1 MFDIGWGELLVIGIV
16 ALVVIGPKEL
26 PSLLRTM
33 GQGMTKLRRMAS
45 EFQGQFQEAMRE
57 AEISELKKEADK
69 LAESAMSMN
78 PLTQVEKIGDDLQKA
93 LDTPSATAPDD
104 GAGQMPPIVAVAP
117 VVPPE
122 LEQPVADPFLPPP
135 PEPAPVVL
143 PEPPAKVEQ
152 PAAPPRTA
160 EGSRA

>member
-26 PSLLRTM
+26 PSVLRTL

-57 AEISELKKEADK
+57 AEISELKAEADK
-69 LAESAMSMN
+69 LAASATSIN
-78 PLTQVEKIGDDLQKA
+78 PLSQVEKIGDDLQKT
-93 LDTPSATAPDD
+93 LDTPSAMPGE
-104 GAGQMPPIVAVAP
+104 GAGQMPPIAAVAP

-122 LEQPVADPFLPPP
+122 LEQPVPEPILPPP

-143 PEPPAKVEQ
+143 PEPPTKAEQ
-152 PAAPPRTA
+152 PTAPARTA
-160 EGSRA
+160 EGSRG

>member
-26 PSLLRTM
+26 PAVLRTM
-33 GQGMTKLRRMAS
+33 GQGMAKLRRMAS

-69 LAESAMSMN
+69 LAESAISMN
-78 PLTQVEKIGDDLQKA
+78 PLTQVEKIGDDLQKS
-93 LDTPSATAPDD
+93 LDMPSAA
-104 GAGQMPPIVAVAP
+104 AP

-122 LEQPVADPFLPPP
+122 IEQPVPEPILPPP

-143 PEPPAKVEQ
+143 PEPPAKVD
-152 PAAPPRTA
+152 
-160 EGSRA
+160 GGRA